1 MAKAVNF
8 GMTKN
13 TKKGNKK
20 KLVITKKNTKPKK
33 KKLLIRKK
41 NV

>member
-8 GMTKN
+8 SMTKN
-13 TKKGNKK
+13 TKKSNKK

>member
-8 GMTKN
+8 SMTKN

-20 KLVITKKNTKPKK
+20 KLLITKKNTKPKK
-33 KKLLIRKK
+33 K
-41 NV
+41 NY